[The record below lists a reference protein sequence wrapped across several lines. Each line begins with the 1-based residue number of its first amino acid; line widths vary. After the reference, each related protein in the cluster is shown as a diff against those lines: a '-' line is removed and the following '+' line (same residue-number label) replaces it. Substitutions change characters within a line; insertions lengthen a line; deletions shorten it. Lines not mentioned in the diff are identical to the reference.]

1 VLQPGRR
8 TPENPGSGMKRDGS
22 IRSLARTPGRS
33 ATKIVVAIF
42 VLALPAGGFA
52 NGTPVAARPQ
62 GKPNFLVIV
71 SDDQR
76 ADALSTMPV
85 VQDELIGHGVD
96 FTNGFVSNAICC
108 PSRTSILTG
117 QYSHSTGVWGNQPP
131 DGGFAFF
138 NDRSTLPVWMQAAG
152 YRTALFGKYMNS
164 YEQVALNSRY
174 VPPGWDEWFA
184 FAESQYF
191 NYHVNDN
198 GTLRWYGDRSSDY
211 STDVLATA
219 ASSYIRDTSGPL
231 MVFFD
236 PAAPHAPATPAPRD
250 ASAFSH
256 LPKWDPPSYN
266 EGNMSDKPAWMQ
278 DVKPLGDRAQKNVQD
293 FRRGQYGTLLA
304 LDDAVHQ
311 LLSALQAT
319 GRLDNTFIIYT
330 SDNAIEWGEH
340 RWTTK
345 RVPYEESIHV
355 PFIVRYDPLT
365 SNARTDP
372 HLVVNIDIAPT
383 VADVAGIKAP
393 GAEGRSIVPLLNGR
407 DPPWRDEFLLE
418 HMQSENA
425 APPSFCGI
433 RTEHETYV
441 FYATG
446 EEELYNL
453 RTDPYELNN
462 LAARPGMES
471 TLRDFRARLA
481 KLCKPP
487 PPGLDLST
495 PPIPPGEV
503 PQGHGDGGGHRG
515 GRHGAGNRGSS
526 GGRHGNGQGAHGGS
540 GSAATQSGGPAPTSP
555 VPETPVAPTWTP
567 PPVRSGSGNGQSRG
581 GSGPT
586 QGAGP
591 AEPGVQ
597 PNLASLHAQET
608 WLSRAAQSAGLV
620 IVVLAALAFL
630 VLLALAFAPG
640 ELLRRFGAPRHR

>member
-1 VLQPGRR
+1 
-8 TPENPGSGMKRDGS
+8 M
-22 IRSLARTPGRS
+22 
-33 ATKIVVAIF
+33 F
-42 VLALPAGGFA
+42 VLALLAGGFA
-52 NGTPVAARPQ
+52 NDSAIAAKPQ
-62 GKPNFLVIV
+62 GEPNFLVII

-76 ADALSTMPV
+76 ADALSTMPT

-131 DGGFAFF
+131 DGGFPFF
-138 NDRSTLPVWMQAAG
+138 NDRSTLPVWMHDAG

-164 YEQVALNSRY
+164 YEDVALRTQY
-174 VPPGWDEWFA
+174 IPPGWDEWFA

-198 GTLRWYGDRSSDY
+198 GSLRWYGDRPSDY
-211 STDVLATA
+211 STDVLANA
-219 ASSYIRDTSGPL
+219 ASSYIRETSGPL

-256 LPKWDPPSYN
+256 LPKWEPPSYN
-266 EGNMSDKPAWMQ
+266 EANVSDKPAWIQ
-278 DVKPLGDRAQKNVQD
+278 ALKPLGDRAQKDVQD
-293 FRRGQYGTLLA
+293 FRRSQYGTLRA

-319 GRLDNTFIIYT
+319 GRLDNTVILYT

-365 SNARTDP
+365 PDARTDS

-383 VADVAGIKAP
+383 IADLAGVKAP
-393 GAEGRSIVPLLNGR
+393 GVEGRSMVPLLAGR
-407 DPPWRDEFLLE
+407 DPPWRKDFLLE
-418 HMQSENA
+418 HMQSDPIG
-425 APPSFCGI
+425 PPSFCGV
-433 RTEHETYV
+433 RTEHEVYV
-441 FYATG
+441 FYSTG

-453 RTDPYELNN
+453 KADPYELSN
-462 LAARPGMES
+462 LAGQPRMLS
-471 TLRDFRARLA
+471 TLRDFRARVA

-495 PPIPPGEV
+495 PPIPAGEV
-503 PQGHGDGGGHRG
+503 KHGHGNRG
-515 GRHGAGNRGSS
+515 GSHGAGNRGSS
-526 GGRHGNGQGAHGGS
+526 GEKQGKGQGTHGGS
-540 GSAATQSGGPAPTSP
+540 GSGAPDPGVNPAAGSP
-555 VPETPVAPTWTP
+555 VPESPIGPSWTP
-567 PPVRSGSGNGQSRG
+567 TPARSGGRAAGGAKPPTGTAPETAPVQSRLA
-581 GSGPT
+581 T
-586 QGAGP
+586 L
-591 AEPGVQ
+591 Q
-597 PNLASLHAQET
+597 PHET
-608 WLSRAAQSAGLV
+608 WESRAAQSIGVV
-620 IVVLAALAFL
+620 IGALAALAFL
-630 VLLALAFAPG
+630 ALLTLALVPG
-640 ELLRRFGAPRHR
+640 EFLKRIGVPRRR